1 MLSICMP
8 ERRFE
13 AWARVRFVTPG
24 ATASNRPN
32 MGDLRQRLG
41 EILALRP
48 GPQGTAIT
56 GLSIPA
62 QTYLLEFGDRVAHPL
77 RVRIGVELKR
87 RLERV
92 APVLLARATRSYAAH
107 RAPHRDRSPNSATQR
122 DIAPRSATYRE
133 KSRKIASVY
142 VAISSL
148 A

>member
-1 MLSICMP
+1 MRTRTRNS
-8 ERRFE
+8 
-13 AWARVRFVTPG
+13 G
-24 ATASNRPN
+24 HSSNAEP
-32 MGDLRQRLG
+32 
-41 EILALRP
+41 LANLP
-48 GPQGTAIT
+48 VTAIT

-122 DIAPRSATYRE
+122 DIAPRSAT
-133 KSRKIASVY
+133 
-142 VAISSL
+142 
-148 A
+148 